1 MAALNA
7 SNNVSEARR
16 SNWSVA
22 ISFSIRDFN
31 RESAD
36 EVNENR
42 KKEGKKKIARVEG
55 RKRVEMFSK
64 YCDGFNEST
73 DKARVEVGDNQ
84 YWCLVNFIDGD
95 KNRISRV

>member
-1 MAALNA
+1 MVRVSPAQPVVLLHWRSEGNFAYNQPNRPIYEPAAGYLLMRN
-7 SNNVSEARR
+7 
-16 SNWSVA
+16 
-22 ISFSIRDFN
+22 FN

-64 YCDGFNEST
+64 HCDRFNEST
-73 DKARVEVGDNQ
+73 D
-84 YWCLVNFIDGD
+84 
-95 KNRISRV
+95 

>member
-16 SNWSVA
+16 SNRSVA
-22 ISFSIRDFN
+22 ISFLMRDFN

-36 EVNENR
+36 EVNKNR
-42 KKEGKKKIARVEG
+42 KNKRKKKIARVEG

-64 YCDGFNEST
+64 YCDCFNEST

-84 YWCLVNFIDGD
+84 YWCLVDFIDGV
-95 KNRISRV
+95 KKESAV